1 MSKKVLIVDDD
12 PDVRLFNATVV
23 EESGY
28 IPVEAENGEEG
39 LKMVKEEAPDLV
51 ILDVLMPR
59 QSGIRL
65 YRELKT
71 DKSLKN
77 VKVIMLSG
85 VAKRTFM
92 RSQKA
97 LTEFGGDKVPEP
109 EIYIE
114 KPVEPEDL
122 AAAIEKMLN
131 LN

>member
-28 IPVEAENGEEG
+28 TPIEAANGEEG
-39 LKMVKEEAPDLV
+39 LKIVKKDRPDLV
-51 ILDVLMPR
+51 ILDVLMPK

-71 DKSLKN
+71 DKALIGIP
-77 VKVIMLSG
+77 VIMLSG
-85 VAKRTFM
+85 VAKRTFL

-97 LTEFGGDKVPEP
+97 LTEFGDKPVPEP
-109 EIYIE
+109 ENYLE
-114 KPVEPEDL
+114 KPVEPEEL
-122 AAAIEKMLN
+122 AREIKKL
-131 LN
+131 LG

>member
-28 IPVEAENGEEG
+28 TPVEAANGEEG
-39 LKMVKEEAPDLV
+39 LKIVKKDRPDLV
-51 ILDVLMPR
+51 ILDVLMPK

-71 DKSLKN
+71 DKALIGIP
-77 VKVIMLSG
+77 VIMLSG
-85 VAKRTFM
+85 VAKRTFL

-97 LTEFGGDKVPEP
+97 LTEFGDKPVPEP
-109 EIYIE
+109 ENYLE
-114 KPVEPEDL
+114 KPVEPEEL
-122 AAAIEKMLN
+122 AREIKKL
-131 LN
+131 LG

>member
-23 EESGY
+23 EESGH

-71 DKSLKN
+71 DKSLRN

-97 LTEFGGDKVPEP
+97 LTEFGGDKVPDP

-114 KPVEPEDL
+114 KPVEPEEL
-122 AAAIEKMLN
+122 AAAIEKMLS
-131 LN
+131 